1 MKEHDSHRALDFAL
15 ESVKHMR
22 MHLSC
27 LLISWLVFGN
37 GVVSQTKTHII
48 KVNPGGGTTL
58 RFDPETL
65 IASVGS
71 TIIWTFYPMNHSVV
85 RADVKT
91 PCKHLAL
98 NPKYSGFVP
107 VSDTEHPIDMSMK
120 LESSLPFWY
129 YCGKDDHCGRGMVGV
144 NQSVSFQCP
153 WLYNVTDQPESSPI
167 HRSRT
172 RRCGKKIAPVK
183 RFHPCLAA
191 FTDFSRATRRTLVL

>member
-1 MKEHDSHRALDFAL
+1 MKRLKGSQKAINRRASAHTLFIMKEHDSHRALDFAL

-120 LESSLPFWY
+120 LGRLRSLIQLEYSIDELLSWALVKI
-129 YCGKDDHCGRGMVGV
+129 KDTTSQ
-144 NQSVSFQCP
+144 N
-153 WLYNVTDQPESSPI
+153 
-167 HRSRT
+167 
-172 RRCGKKIAPVK
+172 K
-183 RFHPCLAA
+183 
-191 FTDFSRATRRTLVL
+191 